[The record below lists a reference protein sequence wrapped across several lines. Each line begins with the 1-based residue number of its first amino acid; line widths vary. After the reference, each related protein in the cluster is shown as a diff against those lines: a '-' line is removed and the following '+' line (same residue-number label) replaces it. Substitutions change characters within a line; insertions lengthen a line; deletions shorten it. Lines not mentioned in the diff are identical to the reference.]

1 MTKVGITGGIGSG
14 KSIVCEIFN
23 RLGISIYNADNR
35 AKWLMNNNVVL
46 KQQLIARWGNQ
57 LYKNNQ
63 LDRSFLAG
71 IIFANKE
78 AIEFV
83 NSVVHPAVNVDFKEW
98 FSLHSNEAYVIKEAA
113 LLFESNTYR
122 EMDVIVTVYAP
133 ENLRIE
139 RVLKRDN
146 ISKAQVINRMN
157 NQLSDEEK
165 VKRSDYI
172 IFNNEQQSLLEQ
184 VLNLHN
190 ILISKSI

>member
-122 EMDVIVTVYAP
+122 EMDVIVTVYSP

>member
-146 ISKAQVINRMN
+146 ISKPQVINRMN

>member
-122 EMDVIVTVYAP
+122 EMDVIVTVYSP

-146 ISKAQVINRMN
+146 ISKPQVINRMN